1 MFPDC
6 VSQVL
11 SFIFSLA
18 PCEVTGYSFN
28 SCQLPFSIQRV
39 HLFKLMLGQLLS
51 TEKLTFVAKNRY
63 NVLGWL
69 PTNLNWYRVLS
80 FSEWAFLK
88 NYYNILETN

>member
-1 MFPDC
+1 
-6 VSQVL
+6 
-11 SFIFSLA
+11 
-18 PCEVTGYSFN
+18 
-28 SCQLPFSIQRV
+28 
-39 HLFKLMLGQLLS
+39 MLGQLLS

-88 NYYNILETN
+88 IYSNIRDELKISLRNSTKNILPRNR